1 MIKCTVWKMQIG
13 GTLGRRDLVLKMAAR
28 FDNSLSEKPL
38 RILDAGC
45 GTGINLKY
53 LQILGD
59 VYGLDISK
67 EALIFSQNRGLHS
80 LICGSADKLPF
91 KNELFDLVLALDVIE
106 HIAKISLQSRSLTGF

>member
-1 MIKCTVWKMQIG
+1 MDTSEYDKMYRLEEANWWY
-13 GTLGRRDLVLKMAAR
+13 LGRRDLVLKMAAR
-28 FDNSLSEKPL
+28 FDNGHSGKPL

-67 EALIFSQNRGLHS
+67 DALRFSRNRGLPS
-80 LICGSADKLPF
+80 LICGSADTIQRRTLRSC
-91 KNELFDLVLALDVIE
+91 LG
-106 HIAKISLQSRSLTGF
+106 SRYYRAYR